1 MDKISKYQE
10 LANKFAD
17 LIEKNEAPWQ
27 KSWES
32 GGFLPYNIKTGKEY
46 NGMNLLNLMC
56 VAADKGYEDTRWL
69 TFLQASEQNA
79 KVRAGEKGVPIMYLQ
94 TTETKKEIDTITGEE
109 IVWTE
114 KLEKP
119 RAIWSVV
126 FNAEQCEGL
135 PALENRGIEFN
146 PIERAEEILNNSGA
160 KIRHRAQD
168 RAYYSPATDTITLPL
183 KEQFVSN
190 EEYYRTAL
198 HELGHWTGHS
208 SRNDRD
214 LSGTFGTESYAKEEL
229 VAEIT
234 SFFVGTQC
242 GLGHEPDKNNI
253 AYLKSWS
260 KAIRDDPSF
269 LFNAVKD
276 ADKAAKLILGKEL
289 DLEKLNNHELKMS
302 DNINDIIKQ
311 ADLEYAGRTYV
322 KITNDYKFYMY
333 EEELLEQGKT
343 WKDFN
348 ILYDEAHQS
357 YYIKTGN
364 LEDWKESINI
374 DENIKQIFIPNEIS
388 LDRYYLDID
397 EYIMNSM
404 VGKPNPEKIAEHYGF
419 KYDKE
424 TERFYCKAEERE
436 KFLPWCYDFNI
447 KSNEDKLYLNITEKE
462 AEKLIA
468 YNIAFDGKNY
478 YIHKDLQNIYAN
490 IAKEVGINNMFEKDK
505 TNEKNIEQNTGFKKE
520 NSTEKGFFKD
530 LAVNF
535 AWSEDDFGIKD
546 DTILKGEDAYKF
558 LDKLVKKDTEQNKI
572 KERKLNGEDID
583 GLYYYKTKFA
593 INYKSHHSETVHV
606 DIGDLEFGGKEKVSE
621 AIEYRATIGS
631 AVLIPKEELGNFKK
645 EEDRYLAYL
654 QQKNSNEQTMQKEV
668 SENKID
674 KDINDR
680 INSVTYINVPKAEK
694 DEAKSLG
701 AKWDRNN
708 MCWFVPADV
717 DTALFNKWEKVNEKD
732 LALRKEQMLQANNT
746 NNKVVNQQENKY
758 ILAVPYEEK
767 DQAKALGAEWDKD
780 GKFWF
785 CQESEKDKFF
795 QWDIKNVENKV
806 KSDIPLNIEE
816 EFLNR
821 IKAGGVIENTVI
833 ADGEKHRIA
842 VDGDKG
848 KEQSGFYVLHAD
860 GVANGYFINNRTGEE
875 IKWSSKEH
883 SYNSM
888 TPEEKA
894 EMKALYN
901 AKKAEREQADTILT
915 EKAEKALY
923 AKFMNKEAIN
933 EHTYL
938 SNKMVEPTQN
948 IYAGNDNT
956 ITVPLYNVD
965 GRLKS
970 AQYISEDGEKRFAKN
985 TNKVG
990 AFHVVD
996 GNAADLKS
1004 ATSIIV
1010 AEGYATAASINE
1022 AVKEPGLKVIAAMSA
1037 SNIEH
1042 AVKAIT
1048 EKYPAINI
1056 VIAADNDLNNKIGNI
1071 GLNAAN
1077 AVADK
1082 YKNVTVTV
1090 PKING
1095 EEVAGDF
1102 NDIIS
1107 KKGLS
1112 KEEALKNIKQS
1123 LQPALKLDK
1132 LQKSEEV
1139 KSKSVSEEKV
1149 NYINKESKERI
1160 LSR

>member
-1 MDKISKYQE
+1 MLLLS
-10 LANKFAD
+10 L
-17 LIEKNEAPWQ
+17 KN
-27 KSWES
+27 
-32 GGFLPYNIKTGKEY
+32 L
-46 NGMNLLNLMC
+46 
-56 VAADKGYEDTRWL
+56 
-69 TFLQASEQNA
+69 
-79 KVRAGEKGVPIMYLQ
+79 
-94 TTETKKEIDTITGEE
+94 
-109 IVWTE
+109 
-114 KLEKP
+114 
-119 RAIWSVV
+119 
-126 FNAEQCEGL
+126 EQCEGL
-135 PALENRGIEFN
+135 PAYKEKLITFD
-146 PIERAEEILNNSGA
+146 PIEKAQEILDNSGA
-160 KIRHRAQD
+160 KIIHKKQNEAF
-168 RAYYSPATDTITLPL
+168 YNIVTDTITLPL
-183 KEQFVSN
+183 KEQFQSP
-190 EEYYRTAL
+190 EAYYRCAL
-198 HELGHWTGHS
+198 HELGHWTAHEK
-208 SRNDRD
+208 RNNRD
-214 LSGTFGTESYAKEEL
+214 LSGGFGSESYAREEL

-234 SFFVGTQC
+234 SFLVGTQC
-242 GLGHEPDKNNI
+242 GLGHEPNDNNV

-260 KAIRDDPSF
+260 KAIRDDPSY
-269 LFNAVKD
+269 LFKAVKD
-276 ADKAAKLILGKEL
+276 ADKAAQLILGK
-289 DLEKLNNHELKMS
+289 DLEIFKTQEQVS
-302 DNINDIIKQ
+302 ENIKDIIKQ

-322 KITNDYKFYMY
+322 NITNDYKFYMY

-468 YNIAFDGKNY
+468 YNIAYDGKNY
-478 YIHKDLQNIYAN
+478 YIHKDLQNIYEN
-490 IAKEVGINNMFEKDK
+490 IAKEVGIHNMFEKDK

-546 DTILKGEDAYKF
+546 DTILKGEEAYKF

-806 KSDIPLNIEE
+806 KYDIPLDIEE
-816 EFLNR
+816 EFLNS
-821 IKAGGVIENTVI
+821 IKSAGVLENTVI
-833 ADGEKHRIA
+833 ADGQKHRIA
-842 VDGDKG
+842 VDGDKD

-860 GVANGYFINNRTGEE
+860 GVANGYFMNNRTGEE

-894 EMKALYN
+894 EMKALYQ
-901 AKKAEREQADTILT
+901 ARKAEREQEDKILT

-938 SNKMVEPTQN
+938 SNKMIEPTQN

-956 ITVPLYNVD
+956 ITVPLYNID

-1004 ATSIIV
+1004 ATSIII

-1022 AVKEPGLKVIAAMSA
+1022 AIKEPGLKVIAAMSA
-1037 SNIEH
+1037 NNLEH
-1042 AVKAIT
+1042 TVKAIT

-1095 EEVAGDF
+1095 KAVAGDF

-1107 KKGLS
+1107 KNELS
-1112 KEEALKNIKQS
+1112 KEEALKNIRYSIK
-1123 LQPALKLDK
+1123 PALNIKK
-1132 LQKSEEV
+1132 TQEHT
-1139 KSKSVSEEKV
+1139 
-1149 NYINKESKERI
+1149 KEREKNI
-1160 LSR
+1160 TRAI